1 MAQLLNRRKCTRLV
15 LLFAAALGCSSA
27 ALSGTLAAFTY
38 TAERA
43 ADQSAG
49 LSA

>member
-1 MAQLLNRRKCTRLV
+1 M
-15 LLFAAALGCSSA
+15 LFAAAVGCSSA

-43 ADQSAG
+43 AETTASRLA
-49 LSA
+49 